1 MINLFV
7 IMFYDVKENRV
18 VKALKISRKYLTWIQ
33 NSVFEGEITSGNLSR
48 MKTELSKAINSEEDS
63 IIIYTLSNTR
73 YTKRE
78 IIGIE
83 KNNTSNII

>member
-1 MINLFV
+1 
-7 IMFYDVKENRV
+7 MFYDVKENRV